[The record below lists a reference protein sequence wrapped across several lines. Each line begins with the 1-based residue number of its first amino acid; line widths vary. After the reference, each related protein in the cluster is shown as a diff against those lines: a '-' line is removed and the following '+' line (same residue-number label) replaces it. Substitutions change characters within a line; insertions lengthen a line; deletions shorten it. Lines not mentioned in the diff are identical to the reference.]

1 MSTCTATA
9 NPREGVTL
17 RCDRQAGH
25 EAQEGGA
32 LKVSGVHYDFH
43 QDAEWIQWADD
54 QVTIHY
60 RTVTR

>member
-25 EAQEGGA
+25 ECIFDNAGEGFY
-32 LKVSGVHYDFH
+32 HYDFH
-43 QDAEWIQWADD
+43 QDTMWLDD
-54 QVTIHY
+54 LGLSVRVRY